1 MFNNLGL
8 AIGMG
13 LKFYASVVKGL
24 KLKVRKKKQIYEKRD
39 SLTGTFLWILWNFLE
54 HFFTEQLWMSVSAV
68 YEDLCYNLTFWKR
81 SIFSNSSRVVVVR
94 ILC

>member
-24 KLKVRKKKQIYEKRD
+24 KPKVRKKKKNYEKRD
-39 SLTGTFLWILWNFLE
+39 SVTGTFL
-54 HFFTEQLWMSVSAV
+54 
-68 YEDLCYNLTFWKR
+68 
-81 SIFSNSSRVVVVR
+81 
-94 ILC
+94 

>member
-24 KLKVRKKKQIYEKRD
+24 KLKVRKEKQIYEKRD
-39 SLTGTFLWILWNFLE
+39 SLTGAFL
-54 HFFTEQLWMSVSAV
+54 
-68 YEDLCYNLTFWKR
+68 
-81 SIFSNSSRVVVVR
+81 
-94 ILC
+94 

>member
-39 SLTGTFLWILWNFLE
+39 SLTGTFL
-54 HFFTEQLWMSVSAV
+54 
-68 YEDLCYNLTFWKR
+68 
-81 SIFSNSSRVVVVR
+81 
-94 ILC
+94 